1 MADLRIKDLV
11 VEYASG
17 QETVRPI
24 NGLSLDVS
32 EGSLAILLGPSG
44 CGKTTLLSCL
54 GGILDPTAGRIEF
67 GDIDVTA
74 LDERALS
81 EYRRNTVG
89 IVFQAFNLVPSL
101 TAMENVLVPLRAAR
115 WSRRKAHK
123 RATDLLDRV
132 GLAERMHH
140 RPGDLSGGQ
149 QQRVAVA
156 RAIAL
161 DPPLLIADEPTAH
174 LDYIQVEEVLRLI
187 RELASGERVVVVAT
201 HDTRMLP
208 LADRVV
214 ELVPHMSM
222 SAHDPVTLE
231 LAAGETL
238 FDQGTMGDSIYVVS
252 AGEVELVR
260 ELADGGEETLK
271 IAGPGDYFG
280 EFGPLFALPRAATA
294 RARTSATLTGYT
306 VAQFRELL
314 GASGSRDIIEHKSLH
329 SSG

>member
-24 NGLSLDVS
+24 NELSLDVS

-54 GGILDPTAGRIEF
+54 GGILKPTKGRIEF
-67 GDIDVTA
+67 GDIDLTT
-74 LDERALS
+74 LDANELTD
-81 EYRRNTVG
+81 YRRNTVG

-101 TAMENVLVPLRAAR
+101 TAIENVEVPLRAAR
-115 WSRRKAHK
+115 WPRRKAHD
-123 RATDLLDRV
+123 RAAELLTRV

-208 LADRVV
+208 LADQVV
-214 ELVPHMSM
+214 EMVPHM
-222 SAHDPVTLE
+222 AATDHEPETVE
-231 LAAGETL
+231 LKRGEIL
-238 FDQGTMGDSIYVVS
+238 FEQGTMGDSIYLVVD
-252 AGEVELVR
+252 GEIEMVR
-260 ELADGGEETLK
+260 VLSSGDEEVLK
-271 IAGPGDYFG
+271 VAGPGDYFG
-280 EFGPLFALPRAATA
+280 ELGPLFALPRTATA
-294 RARTSATLTGYT
+294 KARTPATVTGYT
-306 VAQFRELL
+306 VQGFRELL
-314 GASGSRDIIEHKSLH
+314 GASGSREIIEHSSLH
-329 SSG
+329 A

>member
-17 QETVRPI
+17 QDKVRPI
-24 NGLSLDVS
+24 DGLNLEVA

-54 GGILDPTAGRIEF
+54 GGILKPTAGRIEF
-67 GDIDVTA
+67 GDIDLTKLGA
-74 LDERALS
+74 REISD
-81 EYRRNTVG
+81 YRRNTVG

-101 TAMENVLVPLRAAR
+101 TALENVMVPLKAAGISRKQGRERAEA
-115 WSRRKAHK
+115 
-123 RATDLLDRV
+123 LLARV
-132 GLAERMHH
+132 GLAARMHH
-140 RPGDLSGGQ
+140 RPGDMSGGQ

-214 ELVPHMSM
+214 ELVPSM
-222 SAHDPVTLE
+222 AHTDHEPETIE
-231 LAAGETL
+231 LRAGDVL
-238 FDQGTMGDSIYVVS
+238 FEQGTMGDTIYMVS
-252 AGEVELVR
+252 DGEIELVR
-260 ELADGGEETLK
+260 ELPSGAEELLK
-271 IAGPGDYFG
+271 VASAGDYFG
-280 EFGPLFALPRAATA
+280 EMGPLFALPRSATA
-294 RARTSATLTGYT
+294 RAGTDATVVGYT
-306 VAQFRELL
+306 VQQFRERL
-314 GASGSRDIIEHKSLH
+314 GASGSRDLIEHKSLN
-329 SSG
+329 SS

>member
-24 NGLSLDVS
+24 DGLNLDVTQ
-32 EGSLAILLGPSG
+32 GSLAILLGPSG

-54 GGILDPTAGRIEF
+54 GGILKPTKGRIEF
-67 GDIDVTA
+67 GDIDLTT
-74 LDERALS
+74 LDAKELS

-101 TAMENVLVPLRAAR
+101 TAIENVEVPLRAAR
-115 WSRRKAHK
+115 WPRRKAHD
-123 RATDLLDRV
+123 RAVELLTRV

-214 ELVPHMSM
+214 ELVPHMS
-222 SAHDPVTLE
+222 ATNHEPETVT
-231 LAAGETL
+231 LAAGEVL
-238 FDQGTMGDSIYVVS
+238 FEQGTMGDSIYIV
-252 AGEVELVR
+252 AEGEVELVR
-260 ELADGGEETLK
+260 ELASGQEEIVK
-271 IAGPGDYFG
+271 VAQPGDYFG
-280 EFGPLFALPRAATA
+280 EMGPLFALPRTATA
-294 RARTSATLTGYT
+294 RAGTDATVVGYT
-306 VAQFRELL
+306 VQAFREML
-314 GASGSRDIIEHKSLH
+314 GAGGSRDLIEHKSLGRE
-329 SSG
+329 S